1 MSNYVQTNQVLTIPD
16 TTPYNLTAAD
26 SGKLI
31 MVTPPT
37 AASVINLPSLQAG
50 LRFKFMALANFG
62 GGGFTSTL
70 TPTSNDVAVN
80 GKVIGTCI
88 NITPGGA
95 GAAVVAAVTKV
106 GSDTLDIADT
116 AVRGDYV
123 DMTCDGNNWYISGL
137 ASAVGFA

>member
-1 MSNYVQTNQVLTIPD
+1 MSGYIQTNQVLTIPD
-16 TTPYNLTAAD
+16 VPTYNLTAAD

-37 AASVINLPSLQAG
+37 AASIINLPSLQAG
-50 LRFKFMALANFG
+50 LRYKFMVLNDF

-70 TPTSNDVAVN
+70 RPTLNGVAVN

-88 NITPGGA
+88 NITPGVA
-95 GAAVVAAVTKV
+95 GAAVVEAVTK
-106 GSDTLDIADT
+106 GANTLVITSA
-116 AVRGDYV
+116 AKLGNYV

-137 ASAVGFA
+137 ASSVGFA